1 MEGKKTVWLFLDAAG
16 ELEIGT
22 NIQNAFEYCI
32 KAANALT
39 YYYINQGYRVGMYI
53 FNGGGELLYPDAGK
67 KQFLKISRHL
77 LGLRPGMRNDEFL
90 SAIEKSRQYI
100 LGNAPL
106 CVIITGLDS
115 KHADTITAGVK
126 QLHRML
132 GRRRQ
137 KLPVMVVNVAG
148 YNIMPAHRELDEN
161 ARVLLKLR
169 TRPKIQELRRLG
181 AAVLDWSP
189 ARESFG
195 TALIRQMR
203 VR

>member
-1 MEGKKTVWLFLDAAG
+1 
-16 ELEIGT
+16 
-22 NIQNAFEYCI
+22 
-32 KAANALT
+32 
-39 YYYINQGYRVGMYI
+39 
-53 FNGGGELLYPDAGK
+53 
-67 KQFLKISRHL
+67 
-77 LGLRPGMRNDEFL
+77 MRNDEFL

-161 ARVLLKLR
+161 ARCYSSCGPAPRYRSSVGWA
-169 TRPKIQELRRLG
+169 RPCLIG
-181 AAVLDWSP
+181 ALPGKVSGP
-189 ARESFG
+189 R
-195 TALIRQMR
+195 
-203 VR
+203 